1 MGILRREGL
10 PGLKRAL
17 FRVHMRSVVD
27 QFNEDI
33 RFAPTSARP
42 HEQSNSC
49 THFCLIFISGEW
61 HTPGNQYRVTRHVDA
76 ACAAGAKAYWMTLD
90 EAPNRL
96 NELSSAQAVVIWR
109 AGWDERLEAAVTAA
123 KQGGALVIFDS
134 DDLIFDPDLARAS
147 IIDGIRTN
155 NVTEIDVRKQSTQL
169 RRTMLQADLCTAA
182 TEELAWHMRA
192 AGKPA
197 VVLPNGFADAAL
209 DASRLAV
216 RRRQQ
221 LRNDGIVRIGYAIG
235 SRNHQRDFAVV
246 ASALAAILR
255 ERPQCRLVLFKNP
268 QSGFPC
274 LDITEFPEWADLG
287 VRVEW
292 RDVVPLDL
300 LPTEMARFDVNLAP
314 LEVGN
319 PFCEAKSE
327 LTFFE
332 AALVD
337 VVTVASP
344 TGPFCRVI
352 REGETGFVAGGR
364 DEWRVKLLRL
374 VDDPALRRRMARAAK
389 HDAMRRFG
397 PMQQAKSM
405 AAFIAQLSGGR
416 DSAYAFEFKASRL
429 RDAPQPL
436 PKVQGA
442 EIVFEKDEL
451 CPAKVT
457 VIVPHYNYGHFVAEA
472 LDSVRAQ
479 SLAKLD
485 LVIVDDCSTDDSLDV
500 LLGWV
505 RQNAERF
512 NRLVLFRNQH
522 NVGLGPSRNV
532 GFDAAE
538 TRFILPLDAD
548 NRLLPE
554 CCERLLAA
562 LEGKDI
568 AFAYPTI
575 KQFGHSSNLINAM
588 PYEPARFI
596 GGNFIDA
603 MALVSKEAW
612 ASVGGYEDMR
622 LGWEDYDFWCRL
634 AEQGFRGT
642 WVQQTL
648 AEYRVH
654 PSSMIRT
661 TRAHPERKRLLIDDM
676 TRRHPWL
683 ALIERGA
690 PPSASDLVKQ
700 KGTTIEDP

>member
-1 MGILRREGL
+1 
-10 PGLKRAL
+10 
-17 FRVHMRSVVD
+17 
-27 QFNEDI
+27 
-33 RFAPTSARP
+33 
-42 HEQSNSC
+42 
-49 THFCLIFISGEW
+49 
-61 HTPGNQYRVTRHVDA
+61 
-76 ACAAGAKAYWMTLD
+76 
-90 EAPNRL
+90 
-96 NELSSAQAVVIWR
+96 
-109 AGWDERLEAAVTAA
+109 
-123 KQGGALVIFDS
+123 
-134 DDLIFDPDLARAS
+134 
-147 IIDGIRTN
+147 
-155 NVTEIDVRKQSTQL
+155 
-169 RRTMLQADLCTAA
+169 
-182 TEELAWHMRA
+182 
-192 AGKPA
+192 
-197 VVLPNGFADAAL
+197 
-209 DASRLAV
+209 
-216 RRRQQ
+216 
-221 LRNDGIVRIGYAIG
+221 LRNDGIVRLGYAIS

-246 ASALAAILR
+246 ASALAAVLR
-255 ERPQCRLVLFKNP
+255 ERPQCRLVLFKKS
-268 QSGFPC
+268 QSGSPC
-274 LDITEFPEWADLG
+274 LDITDFPEWAD
-287 VRVEW
+287 VRDRVEW
-292 RDVVPLDL
+292 RDIVPLDL
-300 LPTEMARFDVNLAP
+300 LPAEMARFDVNLAP

-319 PFCEAKSE
+319 PFCEARSE

-352 REGETGFVAGGR
+352 REGETGFLASDR
-364 DEWRVKLLRL
+364 NEWHVKLLRL
-374 VDDPALRRRMARAAK
+374 VDDPALRRRMARTAK

-397 PMQQAKSM
+397 HMQQAKSM
-405 AAFIAQLSGGR
+405 AALIAQLSGGR
-416 DSAYAFEFKASRL
+416 DSAYAFELKTSRL
-429 RDAPQPL
+429 REAPQPL
-436 PKVQGA
+436 PKVPSA
-442 EIVFEKDEL
+442 EIIFEKDEQ
-451 CPAKVT
+451 CAAKVT
-457 VIVPHYNYGHFVAEA
+457 VIVPLYNYGRFVAEA
-472 LDSVRAQ
+472 LGSVRAQ

-485 LVIVDDCSTDDSLDV
+485 LIIVDDCSTDDSVEISLE
-500 LLGWV
+500 WV

-512 NRLVLFRNQH
+512 NRLLMFRNQH

-538 TRFILPLDAD
+538 TRFVLPLDAD

-554 CCERLLAA
+554 CCERLLTA

-575 KQFGHSSNLINAM
+575 QQFGHSFNLINAM

-661 TRAHPERKRLLIDDM
+661 TRAHPERKQLLLDDM

-690 PPSASDLVKQ
+690 PPSASGLVKP
-700 KGTTIEDP
+700 KRSTAEDL